1 MKHFLKW
8 VAVMA
13 GVMIVNII
21 INIVCNRYNVE
32 LNSSVVSV
40 VSTVCAIIVYDGLI
54 RREKDK
60 DKRE

>member
-40 VSTVCAIIVYDGLI
+40 VSTVCAIVVYDGLI